1 MSCIIHLIS
10 ASGFEIVDHCSDLTC
25 RHVFPA
31 EGCYPTSYHLFL
43 ILTLYGIW
51 IRYFL
56 LIWKWFSRTARVS
69 NAQDTFSNVSFL
81 LSCFYVM
88 LKNMV
93 AYFLSSL
100 FLLPHPTSVCTFS
113 LLSLYCLHLGQLW
126 FYSQKFLLSVDPRP
140 FGKFMGLGFSTPSV
154 HLPPRPSVVERA
166 NLSKS
171 EGVSRSSQR
180 SPCCFPGNPCWLL

>member
-1 MSCIIHLIS
+1 M
-10 ASGFEIVDHCSDLTC
+10 GFEFDT
-25 RHVFPA
+25 
-31 EGCYPTSYHLFL
+31 
-43 ILTLYGIW
+43 
-51 IRYFL
+51 

-93 AYFLSSL
+93 AYVLSSL

-140 FGKFMGLGFSTPSV
+140 FGKFMGLGFSTRSV

-166 NLSKS
+166 NLK
-171 EGVSRSSQR
+171 VSAALLKGAHAAFQGIPVGCFKGLLFPVAFLFLLPR
-180 SPCCFPGNPCWLL
+180 CCLCLWLMVG